1 MPFYKNSI
9 SGAVI
14 ERPEGK
20 RLTSVWEPLAMPA
33 KQIPEESSNTPL
45 TPGMQTFDTV
55 VELKKSADKAFP
67 AQTVRGSVYEY
78 TDGQWVK
85 ISD

>member
-1 MPFYKNSI
+1 MPQYKNKRTGKIVSVDEGVKMISI
-9 SGAVI
+9 
-14 ERPEGK
+14 
-20 RLTSVWEPLAMPA
+20 WEPLVMPE
-33 KQIPEESSNTPL
+33 KQIPEESPSSPL

-85 ISD
+85 ISG